1 MFDSVG
7 PFQADLNQWPR
18 YAHRGPKLGS
28 LLRQTGLW
36 SWTRNRPWGSR
47 ALMVAQGSPVV
58 DHGPR
63 LGRAKSFSPN
73 ANVLA
78 SLTYKQRVQLNGNGQ
93 HMSSIG
99 AFVMFCFAHLML
111 RNDS

>member
-1 MFDSVG
+1 M
-7 PFQADLNQWPR
+7 L
-18 YAHRGPKLGS
+18 
-28 LLRQTGLW
+28 
-36 SWTRNRPWGSR
+36 
-47 ALMVAQGSPVV
+47 AQGSPVI

-78 SLTYKQRVQLNGNGQ
+78 SMTYKQRVQLNGNGQ

-111 RNDS
+111 RDDSLVDPEPLISEAVEISDED